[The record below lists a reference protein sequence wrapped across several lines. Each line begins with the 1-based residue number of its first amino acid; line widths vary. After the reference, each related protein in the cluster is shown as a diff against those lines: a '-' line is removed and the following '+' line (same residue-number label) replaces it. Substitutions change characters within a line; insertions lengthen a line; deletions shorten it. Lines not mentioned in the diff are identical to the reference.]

1 SRREWEAAPPA
12 LPPSPARPLRP
23 WSTMPSQVQVVL
35 QNLARVSDGGARG
48 GRETAR
54 AALRRGSPRAA
65 GGGLHRGGPL
75 GEWLLGAQR
84 QRPRPAGQFAQP
96 IWRSS

>member
-48 GRETAR
+48 GREATR
-54 AALRRGSPRAA
+54 AAPHGGLPRIA
-65 GGGLHRGGPL
+65 GGGLQGKPARGAALP
-75 GEWLLGAQR
+75 GAWR
-84 QRPRPAGQFAQP
+84 LRSRPAGQFTQP